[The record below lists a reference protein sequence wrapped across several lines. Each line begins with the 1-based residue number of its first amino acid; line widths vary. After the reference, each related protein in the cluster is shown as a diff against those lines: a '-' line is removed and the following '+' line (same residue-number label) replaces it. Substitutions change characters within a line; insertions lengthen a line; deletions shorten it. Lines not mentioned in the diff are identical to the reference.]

1 MSRFGFGSRGTED
14 GTAGR
19 KGTEGIGTETGN
31 GNGSGNGTRNGSAA
45 GRTVLASTLEGCAT
59 PESLHRFRNR
69 RNQTRDGRRKHNDL
83 DADAATTKYRCGGGS
98 GTELGT
104 LSQSLVDIRT
114 EEQGTK
120 LGGFIY

>member
-1 MSRFGFGSRGTED
+1 M
-14 GTAGR
+14 GR
-19 KGTEGIGTETGN
+19 RKAESARVES
-31 GNGSGNGTRNGSAA
+31 GSGTDRKLWLGQ
-45 GRTVLASTLEGCAT
+45 TVLASTLEGCAS
-59 PESLHRFRNR
+59 PESLHRFRSR